1 MEIIMLN
8 IKNKLSKYQLFLS
21 KIIFSLYNLIII
33 LVLNLF
39 FDQNLAGKL
48 LYIQG
53 MIFIFSAI
61 SRLGSDYYWVSSTNN
76 SLVVSRYELLI
87 ILASSVISSLACY
100 YILNESNIINLIW
113 IFISIILNNVINFIG
128 RIYQKKEKH
137 VLSLFMFVLAP
148 TVLVVPIL
156 WFYKDFNIYILLSL
170 SMSII
175 LIMVLFIEKI
185 NINFELESNFFKRLN
200 YLPIT
205 IYGMINQNLISTIG
219 GLINKEEQIALLV
232 LFQRLTGLV
241 LWPQIFH
248 MQKNI
253 NKINEALINKDFFTQ
268 YLIKYIQNNFK
279 QIILYS
285 LLSLF
290 VGSMILFK
298 MKGLNIYT
306 FLSLNIILFAGI
318 INVFLGYLQVQIGKS
333 NNGLVSSYVILLSMV
348 MIYLFINIFNLDYIT
363 IALAYFLFHLINHI
377 SNYFIL
383 IKWFKK

>member
-1 MEIIMLN
+1 MLN

-21 KIIFSLYNLIII
+21 KVIFSLYNLIII

-39 FDQNLAGKL
+39 FEQNLAGKL

-53 MIFIFSAI
+53 IIFIFSAV

-76 SLVVSRYELLI
+76 SLVISKYEFI
-87 ILASSVISSLACY
+87 ILLTTSIISAFICY
-100 YILNESNIINLIW
+100 QILNENDIINFIW
-113 IFISIILNNVINFIG
+113 IFTSIILNNFINFVG

-170 SMSII
+170 SMLII
-175 LIMVLFIEKI
+175 LIIVLFIEKI
-185 NINFELESNFFKRLN
+185 NIDFELESNFLKRLN

-205 IYGMINQNLISTIG
+205 IYGMVNQNLISTIG

-253 NKINEALINKDFFTQ
+253 KKINEALVSKDFFIE
-268 YLIKYIQNNFK
+268 YLKKYIQNNLK

-285 LLSLF
+285 LLSLI

-298 MKGLNIYT
+298 MKVLNIYT

-333 NNGLVSSYVILLSMV
+333 NNGLVSSYVIFLSIAL
-348 MIYLFINIFNLDYIT
+348 IYLFINVFSYDYIT